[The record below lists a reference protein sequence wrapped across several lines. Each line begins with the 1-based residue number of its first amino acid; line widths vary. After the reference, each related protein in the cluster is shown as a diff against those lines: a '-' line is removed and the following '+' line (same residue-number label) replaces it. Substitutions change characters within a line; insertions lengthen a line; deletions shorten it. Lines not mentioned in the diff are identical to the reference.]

1 MNKSVYI
8 IHPIVL
14 FSIGTFIGLSPYIF
28 SSKYFDSYST
38 FSVNSEILVVYLLGF
53 ISFTIGTLFIKF
65 IFKRKIKIYI
75 YKKKDMNTLLAFFLL
90 LSFFLF
96 LKIMSLYGSLPL
108 LALLSGNEDI
118 AFVNQT
124 QKDVGGGIF
133 GVFFLV
139 VMSLIILF
147 PYTVI
152 NKNKS
157 LYNGYLFWVHL
168 VLLLLYTTYSGKRQ
182 MLFIFFT
189 YTFTYLY
196 LFYIKT
202 NKEKVLQKIK
212 KIGLLTSI
220 LLISFF
226 LFLGLLRANLLNEDV
241 SVFNPIIH
249 YSSLP
254 YMNLSNII
262 THQDQNINA
271 YTWRAFV
278 ETLLNDLPSFIKYS
292 FFNEFQTVIM
302 PKIEPTSPSTI
313 YGEIF
318 WGFGYIGV
326 FLYLLVIGIFSNYLY
341 MKAIY
346 AKNFIYITFY
356 SLIVWPLLSIH
367 TYNHFKNFM
376 FLIIPFIL
384 IILGNK
390 LYKKIPKKKDKL
402 APTY

>member
-1 MNKSVYI
+1 MKTLL
-8 IHPIVL
+8 HPIFL
-14 FSIGTFIGLSPYIF
+14 FFIGSFIGLSPYIF
-28 SSKYFDSYST
+28 GSSYFDVYHT
-38 FSVNSEILVVYLLGF
+38 FQLNNEILVVYLVGF
-53 ISFTIGTLFIKF
+53 LSFVIGNMFVKF
-65 IFKRKIKIYI
+65 IFSVRRKYCPYI
-75 YKKKDMNTLLAFFLL
+75 KKDINTFLIVL
-90 LSFFLF
+90 ILVSLF
-96 LKIMSLYGSLPL
+96 IFAKIISIYGSLPL
-108 LALLSGNEDI
+108 LAILSGNETI

-133 GVFFLV
+133 GVFFLMV
-139 VMSLIILF
+139 IGLIIFF
-147 PYTVI
+147 PYSVI

-157 LYNGYLFWVHL
+157 FINKTLFYIHL
-168 VLLLLYTTYSGKRQ
+168 PLLIIYTTYSGKRQ

-189 YTFTYLY
+189 YTFSYLL
-196 LFYIKT
+196 LFYTKT
-202 NKEKVLQKIK
+202 NNVKILPKIK
-212 KIGLLTSI
+212 KIGIIFFI
-220 LLISFF
+220 LLISVF
-226 LFLGLLRANLLNEDV
+226 LTIGLIRANLTNNDI
-241 SVFNPIIH
+241 SIFDPIIH
-249 YSSLP
+249 YASLP
-254 YMNLSNII
+254 FINLTSIISNQESNNFTYTFQAFYEII
-262 THQDQNINA
+262 
-271 YTWRAFV
+271 FK
-278 ETLLNDLPSFIKYS
+278 DLPTFIKAMLFDS
-292 FFNEFQTVIM
+292 FGTLNM
-302 PKIEPTSPSTI
+302 PLIEPTSPSTI

-402 APTY
+402 ATAY